1 MRLQRTPRK
10 YVTLDM
16 DAVMRPGVSGVLAVD
31 ASVLGSSTPL
41 LADAPPDDPPQDA
54 VAVVRVEGPLA
65 QRAMVDL
72 CAYVDGYDAIASRF
86 DAAIADKRAGSVLM
100 VIDSP
105 GGDVAGLEE
114 AVARM
119 QRAKVASGK
128 PVVAYVDELAASA
141 AYWIAAGVADKIV
154 VPGSGSV
161 GSIGCIGA
169 WIDRTAEMAAKGI
182 AWHVVRDPAGKA
194 ETMSAAPL
202 AELADERMRSAVE
215 AASGRF
221 MAAIAEA
228 RGMGIKKVRGL
239 NAALLEG
246 AAAVAAGLAD
256 EVGSLD
262 GAAALAAGLVKQRAA
277 EKKTMSLSKAAALL
291 GIQGEATAEQVE
303 AEVETASKKL
313 LDATGSGTIHG
324 AIAAVDALK
333 LERDALKEKAA
344 QADALA
350 AQIAEQ
356 KAAAAKQS
364 IQNKIDGAVKGGKL
378 PPARRETTI
387 ALADKHGE
395 VWLDALLE
403 SLPVIVQHDASSQA
417 AAIGA
422 DTGTA
427 AIDAE
432 LKAALVRAGVTE
444 DDYRAAKAAGHV

>member
-1 MRLQRTPRK
+1 MKLAKTPRK
-10 YVTLDM
+10 FVTLDM
-16 DAVMRPGVSGVLAVD
+16 ETVMRPGVSGVLAVD
-31 ASVLGSSTPL
+31 ASVLGASTPL
-41 LADAPPDDPPQDA
+41 LADAPPEDEPQDA

-72 CAYVDGYDAIASRF
+72 CAYVDGYDAIAGRF
-86 DAAIADKRAGSVLM
+86 EAALADKRAGSVLL

-119 QRAKVASGK
+119 KRAKVASGK

-154 VPGSGSV
+154 VPGSGAV

-169 WIDRTAEMAAKGI
+169 WVDRTAEMKARGI

-202 AELADERMRSAVE
+202 ADLADERMRAAVE

-228 RGMGIKKVRGL
+228 RGMGLKKVRGL

-246 AAAVAAGLAD
+246 AAAVDAGLAD

-262 GAAALAAGLVKQRAA
+262 GAAALAAGLGKGAA
-277 EKKTMSLSKAAALL
+277 EKKKTMSLSKAAALL
-291 GIQGEATAEQVE
+291 GIQGEATADQVE
-303 AEVETASKKL
+303 AAVEGASQKL

-324 AIAAVDALK
+324 AIAAIDALK
-333 LERDALKEKAA
+333 VERDALKEKAA

-356 KAAAAKQS
+356 KAVAAKQS
-364 IQNKIDGAVKGGKL
+364 IQSKIDGAVKAGKL
-378 PPARRETTI
+378 TPARRAATL
-387 ALADKHGE
+387 ALADEHGE
-395 VWLDALLE
+395 AWLDALLE
-403 SLPVIVQHDASSQA
+403 SLPVLVQSTAEAATKASEASMP
-417 AAIGA
+417 
-422 DTGTA
+422 
-427 AIDAE
+427 IDPE
-432 LKAALVRAGVTE
+432 TLAALKRAGLTE
-444 DDYRAAKAAGHV
+444 DDYRAAKAAGHL

>member
-1 MRLQRTPRK
+1 MKLTKTARK

-16 DAVMRPGVSGVLAVD
+16 ETVMRAGVSGVLAVD
-31 ASVLGSSTPL
+31 ASVLGATAPL
-41 LADAPPDDPPQDA
+41 LAEAPLEDAPQDA
-54 VAVVRVEGPLA
+54 VAVVRIEGPLA

-72 CAYVDGYDAIASRF
+72 CAYVDGYDSIAARF
-86 DAAIADKRAGSVLM
+86 QAAVADDRAHSVLL

-119 QRAKVASGK
+119 KRAKVASGK
-128 PVVAYVDELAASA
+128 PVVAYIDELAASA

-154 VPGSGSV
+154 VPGSGAV

-169 WIDRTAEMAAKGI
+169 WIDRTAEMKAKGI
-182 AWHVVRDPAGKA
+182 TWHVVRDPAGKA

-202 AELADERMRSAVE
+202 AELADERMRAAVE

-228 RGMGIKKVRGL
+228 RGMGIKKLRGL

-246 AAAVAAGLAD
+246 AAAVDAGLAD

-262 GAAALAAGLVKQRAA
+262 DAAARAVGLSKSAGGK
-277 EKKTMSLSKAAALL
+277 KKTMSLSKAAALL

-303 AEVETASKKL
+303 AAVEGASKKL
-313 LDATGSGTIHG
+313 LDATGSETIHG
-324 AIAAVDALK
+324 AIAAIDALK
-333 LERDALKEKAA
+333 VERDALKEKAA

-356 KAAAAKQS
+356 KAAAAKQA
-364 IQNKIDGAVKGGKL
+364 IQSKVDGAVKAGKL
-378 PPARRETTI
+378 PPARRESTL
-387 ALADKHGE
+387 ALADAHGE
-395 VWLDALLE
+395 AWLDALIE
-403 SLPVIVQHDASSQA
+403 SLPVQVQSTAEAATKASDATMPLDS
-417 AAIGA
+417 
-422 DTGTA
+422 D
-427 AIDAE
+427 
-432 LKAALVRAGVTE
+432 LLAALKRAGVTE
-444 DDYRAAKAAGHV
+444 DDYRAAKAAGL